1 MRRLLEHLAA
11 ERPVVFVVQDV
22 HWAEPTFLELLDHL
36 LQAIDEAPVLLV
48 CPTRPELLEEAPDWG
63 TSERATRIVL
73 DPLDASDSKT
83 MIEALLGGAS
93 LEPAVLARIVVA
105 AEGNPLYVEQ
115 LLRTLTDEGTL
126 EQRDGGWV
134 ATSDLAE
141 LQVPPTIQA
150 LLASR
155 LDTLESAERLV
166 IEPASVVGY
175 VFPEAAVAAL
185 APPDVSPRVPLEL
198 ATLTHK
204 HLVERVEE
212 GEDGAHRFHHIMIR
226 DTAYEGILKRARA
239 DLHERFVM
247 WADGVN
253 RDRGVEFEEIL
264 GYHLEQAWSYLSEL
278 GPLDDRG
285 RAIGEDG
292 ARRLASAGR
301 RAFARGDVP
310 AAANLLGRAAALLPA
325 DNPDRLRILPEH
337 GEALLLTGRFE
348 EASAV
353 LEEVIGKGAAAPADA
368 ARATLI
374 RLLVRLRTGA
384 EGWSAATVADEIR
397 ATIPIFEA
405 ADDEAGLAMAWR
417 LLAWE
422 AGTACRFGDAAEA
435 SLHAVEHA
443 RRAGDVRQERRAA
456 AVYAASVSLGPTL
469 VDEAID
475 RCESAIEKF
484 GGDRQSEG
492 IVLSV
497 LATLYAMQGEFD
509 HAHSLAARGRA
520 FFEELGLEMEKAR
533 LGMEAAGIERLAGD
547 LEGAVRELRSA
558 YDALDAVGEKFLL
571 STVAGFLAQTL
582 LEQGALEE
590 AIVACDRS
598 RELTIEADV
607 ATQGLWRYVRGR
619 ILTRQGAYTDAAESS
634 ARRTH
639 TWRRRTP
646 SSIRSSATSRSA
658 RPSLRR
664 GGSRRRGRR
673 CRRRS
678 CSPRRKAAS

>member
-1 MRRLLEHLAA
+1 M
-11 ERPVVFVVQDV
+11 
-22 HWAEPTFLELLDHL
+22 T
-36 LQAIDEAPVLLV
+36 
-48 CPTRPELLEEAPDWG
+48 
-63 TSERATRIVL
+63 
-73 DPLDASDSKT
+73 
-83 MIEALLGGAS
+83 
-93 LEPAVLARIVVA
+93 A
-105 AEGNPLYVEQ
+105 AEGNPLFAEQ
-115 LLRTLTDEGTL
+115 LVRMLVDEGVL
-126 EQRDGGWV
+126 ERSNGSWR
-134 ATSDLAE
+134 ATGPISE
-141 LQVPPTIQA
+141 LHVPPTIQA
-150 LLASR
+150 LLAAR
-155 LDTLESAERLV
+155 LDTLAGGERSV

-175 VFPEAAVAAL
+175 VFADAAVSAL
-185 APPDVSPRVPLEL
+185 TPPEVTPRVRTEL
-198 ATLTHK
+198 TSLAQK
-204 HLVERVEE
+204 HLVSRVDE
-212 GEDGAHRFHHIMIR
+212 GDESHHRFQHIMIR
-226 DTAYEGILKRARA
+226 DTAYDGILKRARA
-239 DLHERFVM
+239 DFHERFVV
-247 WADGVN
+247 WADEVN
-253 RDRGVEFEEIL
+253 RDRGAEFEEIL
-264 GYHLEQAWSYLSEL
+264 GYHLEQAWTYLSEL

-325 DNPDRLRILPEH
+325 DHPERLRILPEH
-337 GEALLLTGRFE
+337 GEALLLTGRFD

-353 LEEVIGKGAAAPADA
+353 LEEVIGKAAAAPADA

-384 EGWSAATVADEIR
+384 EGWSPATVADEIR

-435 SLHAVEHA
+435 SLHAAEHA

-509 HAHSLAARGRA
+509 HARSLAARGRA
-520 FFEELGLEMEKAR
+520 LFEELGLEMEKAR
-533 LGMEAAGIERLAGD
+533 LGMEAAGIERLSGD
-547 LEGAVRELRSA
+547 LQSAVRELQSA

-619 ILTRQGAYTDAAESS
+619 ILTRQGAYTDAESIIREAHAYLAPTDAIIYQIECNVALGEALAAAGRVEEAREALQAAELLAETKGGVVILSGVLRLLEDLD
-634 ARRTH
+634 AA
-639 TWRRRTP
+639 
-646 SSIRSSATSRSA
+646 SATT
-658 RPSLRR
+658 
-664 GGSRRRGRR
+664 
-673 CRRRS
+673 
-678 CSPRRKAAS
+678 